1 MADGKPST
9 LVFLLPTIFLA
20 ILFVLYLLPGSQQS
34 IAVYAVS
41 SFFLFFALALSSW
54 GAGAHG
60 AFDMQKGLEYIGLLP
75 LPKGKSGLFKTAKWA
90 VAAFLL
96 SCIMT
101 GAVSLA
107 LASLGIADSA
117 LVEKKITALPFATLF
132 IAFTVSPIAEEALFR
147 GYFFRKISET
157 ANGRGKPGA
166 AAAAAGA
173 IISSLIFAIL
183 HFSYG
188 SVSEIAVAFFV
199 GLALCYVARKSGSII
214 PAVLAHAAFNLIS
227 IAFMVFL

>member
-1 MADGKPST
+1 MS
-9 LVFLLPTIFLA
+9 A
-20 ILFVLYLLPGSQQS
+20 IHWDSF
-34 IAVYAVS
+34 
-41 SFFLFFALALSSW
+41 FFLFFALALSSW

-75 LPKGKSGLFKTAKWA
+75 LPKGGSGLFKTAKWA

-96 SCIMT
+96 SCVVT

-107 LASLGIADSA
+107 LASLGIMDSA

-132 IAFTVSPIAEEALFR
+132 IAFTVSPLAEEALFR

-157 ANGRGKPGA
+157 TSSSCDSTLRSTSSGKLPANGKGKPSA

-199 GLALCYVARKSGSII
+199 GLALCYITRKSGSII
-214 PAVLAHAAFNLIS
+214 PAVLAHAAFNFIS